1 MKELLNKEINKI
13 CKKNRLMGANVVLF
27 NDEQIIYSY
36 NYGYANKGRN
46 IKSTNDSLYMIGS
59 NTKVMTAI
67 CILKLMEEGGLSL
80 EDDVRKF
87 IPEFE
92 VKSTFDYDKITIGNL
107 LMHRS
112 GLVGDFF
119 HLITDKNGDFHDV
132 IKEIKNSYL
141 TAKPGAMFAYS
152 NVGFTILGIVIERVT
167 GLTYQECVDKIIA
180 EPLGIN
186 ILFLQSK
193 EERDLY
199 SDTVSLC
206 YNKRGKEVEDPLT
219 TLLPAGSNTYMSI
232 EDFVTFGQI
241 FLKRDGM
248 ILSKETI
255 ELMEKLECAESLDM
269 KLMNAGYGLLQ
280 NIHDFGENVG
290 KIWGHGGD
298 TMYHHSVF
306 YYIPKQNLGVAIFT
320 NSEQAPLAT
329 GPMADKA
336 VISCLKDKGVV
347 IDKNSLE
354 YDYVSA
360 DGEEHLGKY
369 VTGIG
374 VCEIRKNRHGELTTK
389 VKGMSVKMKACKD
402 GFWQL
407 CPNNLLL
414 HFPPIKKELKKIR
427 VKFTDYAGEE
437 VVVLEQR
444 DEYNKLQ
451 GIYGCR
457 YEETDIPDSF
467 RCACGR
473 YKLVN
478 ENIKE
483 LKGNGVLRIEK
494 GMLVVRMKCLAA
506 KGSAYLK
513 TVGNHL
519 AFVQGF
525 GRGTRNDVNLQEE
538 NGDIYLNWCGLV
550 FKKV

>member
-1 MKELLNKEINKI
+1 MKELLNKEIDKI

-27 NDEQIIYSY
+27 NDEQIVYSY
-36 NYGYANKGRN
+36 NYGYANKGRK

-67 CILKLMEEGGLSL
+67 CILKLMEEGLLSL

-92 VKSTFDYDKITIGNL
+92 VKSTFEYNKITIGNL

-141 TAKPGAMFAYS
+141 TAKPGNMFAYS
-152 NVGFTILGIVIERVT
+152 NVGFTVLGIVVERVT
-167 GLTYQECVDKIIA
+167 DLTYQECVEKIIA
-180 EPLGIN
+180 KPLGIE
-186 ILFLQSK
+186 IHFLQS
-193 EERDLY
+193 EEDRRPY

-206 YNKRGKEVEDPLT
+206 YNKKGKEAEDPLV

-232 EDFVTFGQI
+232 TDFVKFGQI
-241 FLKRDGM
+241 FLKRDGT
-248 ILSKETI
+248 ILSKETL
-255 ELMEKLECAESLDM
+255 ELMEKLECAESLDR

-280 NIHDFGENVG
+280 NIHDFGEKVG

-336 VISCLKDKGVV
+336 VISYLKDKGVV
-347 IDKNSLE
+347 IEKNSLE
-354 YDYVSA
+354 YDYVSV
-360 DGEEHLGKY
+360 DGEAHLGKY

-374 VCEIRKNRHGELTTK
+374 VCEIKKNRHGELVAK

-402 GFWQL
+402 GFWLL

-414 HFPPIKKELKKIR
+414 QFPPIKKELKKIR
-427 VKFTDYAGEE
+427 VKFADYAGEE
-437 VVVLEQR
+437 VVILEQR

-483 LKGNGVLRIEK
+483 LKGRGALQIKK
-494 GMLVVRMKCLAA
+494 GMLVVSMKCLAA
-506 KGSAYLK
+506 RGNAYLK
-513 TVGNHL
+513 TAGNHL

-525 GRGTRNDVNLQEE
+525 GRGTRNDVTLREE
-538 NGDIYLNWCGLV
+538 NGDTYLTWCGLV

>member
-1 MKELLNKEINKI
+1 MRELLNKEIDKI

-27 NDEQIIYSY
+27 NEEQIVYSY
-36 NYGYANKGRN
+36 NFGYANKGRKM
-46 IKSTNDSLYMIGS
+46 KSTNDSLYMIGS
-59 NTKVMTAI
+59 NTKVMTAV
-67 CILKLMEEGGLSL
+67 CILKLMEEGLLSL

-92 VKSTFDYDKITIGNL
+92 VKSIFDYDKITIGNL

-141 TAKPGAMFAYS
+141 TAKPGTMFAYS
-152 NVGFTILGIVIERVT
+152 NVGYTVLGIIIERVS
-167 GLTYQECVDKIIA
+167 GLTYQACVDKIIA
-180 EPLGIN
+180 KPLGIN
-186 ILFLQSK
+186 ILFLKS
-193 EERDLY
+193 EEDRRPY
-199 SDTVSLC
+199 AENISLC
-206 YNKRGKEVEDPLT
+206 YSKRGKEVEDPLT

-232 EDFVTFGQI
+232 ADFVTFGQI
-241 FLKRDGM
+241 FLKRDGT

-255 ELMEKLECAESLDM
+255 GLMEKLECAESLDAE
-269 KLMNAGYGLLQ
+269 LMNAGYGLLQ
-280 NIHDFGENVG
+280 NIQDFGENVG

-298 TMYHHSVF
+298 TMYHHSAF

-320 NSEQAPLAT
+320 NSEQAPLAI
-329 GPMADKA
+329 GSMADKA
-336 VISCLKDKGVV
+336 VITYLKDKEVV

-354 YDYVSA
+354 YEYVSA
-360 DGEEHLGKY
+360 DVEGHFGKY
-369 VTGIG
+369 VTGFGI
-374 VCEIRKNRHGELTTK
+374 CEIRKNQHGELVAK

-414 HFPPIKKELKKIR
+414 LIPPIKKELKKIR

-437 VVVLEQR
+437 VVVLEER
-444 DEYNKLQ
+444 DEYNTMQ
-451 GIYGCR
+451 AIYGCR
-457 YEETDIPDSF
+457 YEKTDIPESF
-467 RCACGR
+467 RHACGR
-473 YKLVN
+473 YRIVN
-478 ENIKE
+478 EGMNE

-494 GMLVVRMKCLAA
+494 GMLVLRMKCLTA
-506 KGSAYLK
+506 KGSACLK
-513 TVGNHL
+513 TASNHL

-525 GRGTRNDVNLQEE
+525 GRGTRNDVTLREE
-538 NGDIYLNWCGLV
+538 NDDTYLTWCGFV